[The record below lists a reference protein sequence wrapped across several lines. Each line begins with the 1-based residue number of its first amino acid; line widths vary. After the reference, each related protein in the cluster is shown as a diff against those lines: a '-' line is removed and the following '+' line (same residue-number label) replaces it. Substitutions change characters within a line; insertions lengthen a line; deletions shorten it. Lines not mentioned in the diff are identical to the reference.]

1 MLTTVAVAGYRSLR
15 DLVVPLDSLT
25 VITGPNGAGKSNLYK
40 ALRLLAS
47 AGSDGAVA
55 ALAREGGL
63 ASTLW
68 AGPEAGGARGSRPAQ
83 GTVRRGPIAV
93 RLGFAGDDLGYAMEL
108 GVPGPSETVF
118 SRDPE
123 IKVEAAW
130 SGPFLRPAALLS
142 ERRGPSV
149 RLRGHGDGADRWT
162 VFERTLPPWAS
173 MLAEV
178 GDPASA
184 AELLALRHTLRNW
197 RFYDHV
203 RTDQDAPARR
213 STIGTRT
220 PVLSADG
227 SDLAAALQTIR
238 EQGHAPRLAQAID
251 EAFPGS
257 AIAVE
262 DHSGRLELRLT
273 QPGLLRPLEANELSD
288 GTLRY
293 LIWVAALLSERP
305 AQLLVLNEPETSLHP
320 SLLAPLAALIA
331 DAAERSQVV
340 VVSHAPALVAS
351 LRGSGA
357 RVHELQKQSGET
369 VLVGQGLLDA
379 PPWHWPKR

>member
-1 MLTTVAVAGYRSLR
+1 MLTAVAVAGYRSLR
-15 DLVVPLDSLT
+15 DLVVPLESLT
-25 VITGPNGAGKSNLYK
+25 VVTGPNGSGKSNLYR
-40 ALRLLAS
+40 ALRLLAA

-63 ASTLW
+63 PSVLW
-68 AGPEAGGARGSRPAQ
+68 AGPEAGAAGRLGPTQ

-93 RLGFAGDDLGYAMEL
+93 RLGFAGDQFGYAMDL
-108 GVPGPSETVF
+108 GIPGPGETMF

-130 SGPFLRPAALLS
+130 SGPFLRPASLLS

-149 RLRGHGDGADRWT
+149 RLRGAPDDSDRWT
-162 VFERTLPPWAS
+162 VFERTLAPWAS

-184 AELLALRHTLRNW
+184 SELLALRQTLRSW

-213 STIGTRT
+213 STVGTRT

-238 EQGHAPRLAQAID
+238 EQGHAPRLARAID

-257 AIAVE
+257 TIAVE
-262 DHSGRLELRLT
+262 EHGGRLELRLA
-273 QPGLLRPLEANELSD
+273 QPGLLRPLAADELSD

-305 AQLLVLNEPETSLHP
+305 AELLVLNEPETSLHP
-320 SLLAPLAALIA
+320 SLLEPLAALIA

-351 LRGSGA
+351 LREAGA
-357 RVHELQKQSGET
+357 RVHELRKETGET
-369 VLVGQGLLDA
+369 VLAGQGILDA